1 VVCAPLSLVDR
12 QSGAVVTASVAV
24 FTSIAANYLPKA
36 RVLATSLKRVAP
48 HADFYLMLV
57 DAYPE
62 DADWSSEPFDA
73 LITVDDLAI
82 TNATGWC
89 FAHQVVELCT
99 AVKGFATGYLLD
111 QPSVEQVFYFDPDM
125 VVHDRFGDL
134 EAWLSDTSILLTPH
148 QTEPETGTEAIM
160 DNEMASLKHGVF
172 NMGFFGVRDTAE
184 GRRFAQWWSKRLE
197 QFCLDDIPRGLFTDQ
212 KWANLVPCFFEDYRV
227 IRSPAFNVAT
237 WNITTRKVEGSL
249 ADGVTVNGE
258 PLGFYHFSGFDSG
271 DQALML
277 NKYGSDSQTLNEMRA
292 WYIKESSAL
301 GQEHDGQRT
310 YGYAHY
316 ADGELITAAQRTLY
330 RQRIDLQR
338 AFPDPFLR
346 HPNGGYLDWYRANAG
361 DDEVE
366 LEAAISQGP
375 RPVDTIL
382 ESAAH
387 ELQRL
392 QRLKPHRL
400 KRFILQ
406 SISWMLQTLSRL
418 SRMLS

>member
-1 VVCAPLSLVDR
+1 MS
-12 QSGAVVTASVAV
+12 SSVAV

-62 DADWSSEPFDA
+62 DADWSNEPFDA
-73 LITVDDLAI
+73 LITVNDLAI
-82 TNATGWC
+82 PNATGWC

-111 QPSVEQVFYFDPDM
+111 QPDVEQVFYFDPDM
-125 VVHDRFGDL
+125 VVHDRFNDL
-134 EAWLSDTSILLTPH
+134 EAWLNDTSILLTPH

-184 GRRFAQWWSKRLE
+184 GRRFAEWWSQRLE

-249 ADGVTVNGE
+249 AEGVTVNGE

-277 NKYGSDSQTLNEMRA
+277 NKYGSNSQTLTEMRA
-292 WYIKESSAL
+292 WYTKESSAL
-301 GQEHDGQRT
+301 GQEQDGQRA

-316 ADGELITAAQRTLY
+316 ADGELITAAQRALY
-330 RQRIDLQR
+330 RERIDLQR

-346 HPNGGYLDWYRANAG
+346 HPDGGYLGWYHANAD
-361 DDEVE
+361 DDEAE
-366 LEAAISQGP
+366 SEATLSQGP

-382 ESAAH
+382 ESAAS

-392 QRLKPHRL
+392 QRLKPQWL
-400 KRFILQ
+400 KRFILK
-406 SISWMLQTLSRL
+406 SLSWTLQRLARL
-418 SRMLS
+418 SRILS